1 MAMRIGIDATSVL
14 DEQSGVEMHVLT
26 VTEALARLGSDDEI
40 VAFVRRQAPV
50 GWTDIDP
57 RFRVRCLPTDSQ
69 AVATQALLPLAART
83 EAVDVLYCPAKP
95 PPAAAAMPVLN
106 AIHDAVPWTRPASM
120 GRGAARWYRTFDT
133 LSIRRR
139 GHVATVSEASADEI
153 QRHLSVKSDRVHVL
167 GNALAPWLER
177 AMLEQ
182 AASLEAPARPAIA
195 GSGPYVLSLCRMEP
209 RKNVGSLLDAWPQ
222 IQAACP
228 GARLLLAGKVG
239 WGVETEIER
248 ARAVPGVEL
257 TGWVDNADLHGLY
270 ANASAFVTAS
280 VEEGFGLPILEA
292 MALGA
297 PVVASDIPAHAEVGA
312 DAIARFPLGDSQ
324 QLARTIIDLL
334 TSPDKSQRLRCRGR
348 HRALCFSSVGV
359 AERLHRALVLTAGR

>member
-1 MAMRIGIDATSVL
+1 MRIGIDATSVL

-26 VTEALARLGSDDEI
+26 ATEALARLGTNDEI
-40 VAFVRRQAPV
+40 VAFVRRQAPA

-57 RFRVRCLPTDSQ
+57 RFRVRCLPTSSQ
-69 AVATQALLPLAART
+69 ALATQALLPLAART
-83 EAVDVLYCPAKP
+83 EAIDVLYCPAKP
-95 PPAAAAMPVLN
+95 PPAVVPMPVLN
-106 AIHDAVPWTRPASM
+106 AIHDAVPWTRPDSM
-120 GRGAARWYRTFDT
+120 GRGAARWYRTFDA

-139 GHVATVSEASADEI
+139 AHVATVSEASAREI
-153 QRHLSVKSDRVHVL
+153 QRHLSVKNDRVHVL

-177 AMLEQ
+177 VVLEQ
-182 AASLEAPARPAIA
+182 AASLDRPVRPVIA

-209 RKNVGSLLDAWPQ
+209 RKNVGLLLDAWPQ
-222 IQAACP
+222 IQAAHP

-239 WGVETEIER
+239 WGVEAEIER
-248 ARAVPGVEL
+248 ARTMPGVEL
-257 TGWVDNADLHGLY
+257 TGWVDDADLHGLY

-312 DAIARFPLGDSQ
+312 DAIARFPLGEASR
-324 QLARTIIDLL
+324 LADAVIDLL
-334 TSPDKSQRLRCRGR
+334 VNPTFAQRLRCRGR
-348 HRALCFSSVGV
+348 RRALSFSSAGV